1 MKKTILVSAIAMA
14 VSGSALASS
23 ASDGL
28 YGNIRL
34 GLQSAAEMDVVSGKL
49 VFGFKGSEDLGGG
62 MALSYGV
69 EFEQDKADAETA
81 GAISNDKSWVGLGG
95 GFGKIVIGEHSDMAG
110 YACGA
115 TDILYYG
122 TADACSLGH
131 NTSPANAIQYRGG
144 SGPFSFGVA
153 MTQDGTGDSNTLI
166 GAQFAGDSFSIGMQ
180 SYAPEVG
187 DDKVQIGG
195 HYMLGDI
202 TLGLTHGDNGAAAD
216 SSGIDLAISAAVGAG
231 SVAVVV
237 STMDVDDTNSVDFL
251 YSASLGDRGYYGLEF
266 NTNDAWDDD
275 KVTLFLGSNF

>member
-34 GLQSAAEMDVVSGKL
+34 GLQSFDELNVVSGKL

-62 MALSYGV
+62 MALSYGI
-69 EFEQDKADAETA
+69 EFEQDRADEETI
-81 GAISNDKSWVGLGG
+81 GAISNDKSWVALSG
-95 GFGKIVIGEHSDMAG
+95 GFGKIAIGEHSDMAG

-153 MTQDGTGDSNTLI
+153 MTQDSTGDSDTLI
-166 GAQFAGDSFSIGMQ
+166 GAEFAGDSFSIGLQ
-180 SYAPEVG
+180 SYAPEG
-187 DDKVQIGG
+187 DDEAMQIGG
-195 HYMLGDI
+195 HYMIGDI
-202 TLGLTHGDNGAAAD
+202 TLGLTYGDDGSDDDNT
-216 SSGIDLAISAAVGAG
+216 GIDLAVSAPVGAG
-231 SVAVVV
+231 SLAVVV
-237 STMDVDDTNSVDFL
+237 STMDADNSDSVDLL
-251 YSASLGDRGYYGLEF
+251 YSASLGDSGYYGVEI
-266 NTNDAWDDD
+266 NTEDAEDDD
-275 KVTLFLGSNF
+275 AVTLFLGTNF